1 MAAKKTLA
9 PPPVL
14 NDRQRH
20 YLLAA
25 YQLDQ
30 QLEAAHKKDYLRGVV
45 TPAAEWRAM
54 PYGRWQHFLEKPPTK
69 DVVKQIGQK
78 LRVRG
83 QMAWLLVIRCKIGL
97 RASKNRLSYTL
108 LNAIERGY

>member
-1 MAAKKTLA
+1 MATKKTPA

-30 QLEAAHKKDYLRGVV
+30 QLEAVHKKDYLRGVS

-54 PYGRWQHFLEKPPTK
+54 PYGRWQHFLEKPPTE
-69 DVVKQIGQK
+69 
-78 LRVRG
+78 LR
-83 QMAWLLVIRCKIGL
+83 QLIEAQQA
-97 RASKNRLSYTL
+97 ASQ
-108 LNAIERGY
+108 